1 MIEDVEI
8 NGNIFYAKVSN
19 MITKEDVESV
29 IPKVEEII
37 NKHGKIKCLIFLNEV
52 KGYTIDGF
60 LADFGFYFKNKN
72 AFNTMAIVGDKAFEK
87 AMTELMDK
95 FLPGKAKYFDSSKLA
110 EAKDWINKTA

>member
-60 LADFGFYFKNKN
+60 SW
-72 AFNTMAIVGDKAFEK
+72 
-87 AMTELMDK
+87 
-95 FLPGKAKYFDSSKLA
+95 GKRLD
-110 EAKDWINKTA
+110 